1 MVKMEWN
8 ITKLVE
14 EIANEKYISCSGT
27 SNIKIHYL
35 YLKNGEVYVIRKVY
49 HISAGCKG
57 TIVCTNKIF
66 EKDNFSEIDIE
77 KTITEI
83 YPPKRKKIK
92 CEKFLRIVGKDG
104 YYYNSFSEEFIKLT
118 DSYLTYREYEKLS
131 MREILTFYNYELE
144 V

>member
-66 EKDNFSEIDIE
+66 EKENFSEIDIE
-77 KTITEI
+77 KLLQKFIH
-83 YPPKRKKIK
+83 PK
-92 CEKFLRIVGKDG
+92 EK
-104 YYYNSFSEEFIKLT
+104 S
-118 DSYLTYREYEKLS
+118 
-131 MREILTFYNYELE
+131 
-144 V
+144 

>member
-1 MVKMEWN
+1 MIEMDWN

-14 EIANEKYISCSGT
+14 AIASESYISCSGT

-35 YLKNGEVYVIRKVY
+35 YLKNGEVHVIRKVY

-57 TIVCTNKIF
+57 KIICTK
-66 EKDNFSEIDIE
+66 ENFDEENFDEIDIE

-83 YPPKRKKIK
+83 YPPKRKKLK
-92 CEKFLRIVGKDG
+92 RENFLRIVSKDG

-118 DSYLTYREYEKLS
+118 DRYLSYIEYEKLS
-131 MREILTFYNYELE
+131 MREILTIYNCELD